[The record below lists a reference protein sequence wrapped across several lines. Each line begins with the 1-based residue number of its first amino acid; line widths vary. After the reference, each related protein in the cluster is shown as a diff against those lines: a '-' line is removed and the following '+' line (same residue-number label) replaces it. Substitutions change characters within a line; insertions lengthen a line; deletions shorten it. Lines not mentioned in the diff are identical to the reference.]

1 MPFPLAGAGL
11 PNDPRFSERCYA
23 VRWCAM
29 NTYKLYWSPTGQE
42 IATVRAKTTRA
53 AIRKAPAPY
62 RKFLGEIYAVVQS

>member
-1 MPFPLAGAGL
+1 M
-11 PNDPRFSERCYA
+11 
-23 VRWCAM
+23 M